1 MDNILAKI
9 KKLQALAT
17 NNSNVAEAAAAAA
30 KAQALMFEHNITAAE
45 VDTAVAPET
54 YEKIEHTLDANRNTI
69 GWKASLLYVIARNNF
84 CRAVG
89 HGGTTRMSLVG
100 KRSNV
105 EGVLYL
111 YAICEREIERLATA
125 ETKAQLVDKAVFK
138 RSFCRGAVATIGER
152 LKAQRQANETQAN
165 TAQTTALVLRNVE
178 LEVATQLKKFFPR
191 LTQRRSSARVHGDG
205 YARGQAA
212 GRTIGLYG
220 GIGRQAAGYL
230 Q

>member
-1 MDNILAKI
+1 MNNILAKI
-9 KKLQALAT
+9 KKLQALAA

-30 KAQALMFEHNITAAE
+30 KAQALMFEHNITMAE
-45 VDTAVAPET
+45 VDTAVAPEA

-69 GWKASLLYVIARNNF
+69 GWKASLLYVIARYNF

-105 EGVLYL
+105 DGVLYL

-125 ETKAQLVDKAVFK
+125 ETKAQLADKAMFK

-178 LEVATQLKKFFPR
+178 LEVATQLKKFFP
-191 LTQRRSSARVHGDG
+191 
-205 YARGQAA
+205 
-212 GRTIGLYG
+212 
-220 GIGRQAAGYL
+220 
-230 Q
+230 

>member
-9 KKLQALAT
+9 KKLQALAA

-30 KAQALMFEHNITAAE
+30 KAQALMFEHNITTAE
-45 VDTAVAPET
+45 VETASVADV

-69 GWKASLLYVIARNNF
+69 GWKASLLYVIAKHNF
-84 CRAVG
+84 CRAVS

-111 YAICEREIERLATA
+111 YAVCEREIDRLATA
-125 ETKAQLVDKAVFK
+125 ETKAQLADKAIFR
-138 RSFCRGAVATIGER
+138 RSFCRGAVAAISER
-152 LKAQRQANETQAN
+152 LRAQRQASEAQAN
-165 TAQTTALVLRNVE
+165 TAHTTALVLRNVE
-178 LEVATQLKKFFPR
+178 TEVAAQLKRFFPR
-191 LTQRRSSARVHGDG
+191 LQTRRSACRNHGDG

-212 GRTIGLYG
+212 GRTIGLHG